1 MSRALPYYGALTMPV
16 LVMLGLL
23 LGGWWGY
30 SMLVVPFVVVPII
43 DHLVGP
49 DTRQPDRSE
58 LKDLESQIS
67 YRMVL
72 YIYAALQ
79 CGLLVWAMLQWPE
92 LQGWERWACTIV
104 MGVMT
109 GGLGITIAHE
119 LVHRSS
125 WVERA
130 LGYGLLCSVWYGHFG
145 VEHVR
150 GHHKNVGLRIDPATA
165 RRGEHAYA
173 FVVRSLVM
181 GFVDAFRIE
190 PRLVAGLTIVQAG
203 WTVLAVVLVGDLSV
217 LWFVLGQSA
226 VAVLL
231 LELVN
236 YVEHY
241 GLVRHEVA
249 PGVMAKFSAQHAWE
263 SRYPASNYLLF
274 KLQRHA
280 DHHMHPQRRYQTL
293 RVHED
298 SPQLPSGYPM
308 MVLLALVPSLWFRA
322 IDRRIPAM

>member
-1 MSRALPYYGALTMPV
+1 MGRSLPYYGALTMPI
-16 LVMLGLL
+16 LVALGLL
-23 LGGWWGY
+23 LGGWWWY
-30 SMLVVPFVVVPII
+30 SMLIVPFVVVPML
-43 DHLVGP
+43 DHLIGP
-49 DTRQPDRSE
+49 DSRQPERSDI
-58 LKDLESQIS
+58 KVLESQMS

-79 CGLLVWAMLQWPE
+79 LSLLVWAMMLWPE
-92 LQGWERWACTIV
+92 MNTSERWACTIV

-119 LVHRSS
+119 LVHRTSIA
-125 WVERA
+125 ERA

-150 GHHKNVGLRIDPATA
+150 GHHKNVGLHIDPATA

-173 FVVRSLVM
+173 FVVRSIVM
-181 GFVDAFRIE
+181 GFIDAARME
-190 PRLVAGLTIVQAG
+190 PSLVAGLVSVQAA
-203 WTVLAVVLVGDLSV
+203 WTAAAVVLVGDVSV
-217 LWFVLGQSA
+217 AWFIVGQSA
-226 VAVLL
+226 VAILL

-241 GLVRHEVA
+241 GLVRTEVS
-249 PGVMAKFSAQHAWE
+249 PGVVTKFAAHHAWE

-293 RVHED
+293 RVHEQ

-308 MVLLALVPSLWFRA
+308 MVLVALIPPLWFRA
-322 IDRRIPAM
+322 IDRRIPAV